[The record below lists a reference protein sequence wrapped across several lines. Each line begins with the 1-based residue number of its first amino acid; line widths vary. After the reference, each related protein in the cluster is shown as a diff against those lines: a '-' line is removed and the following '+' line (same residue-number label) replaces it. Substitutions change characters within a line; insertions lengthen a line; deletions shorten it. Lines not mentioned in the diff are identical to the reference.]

1 LYLEKL
7 YLINYR
13 NYLSL
18 ENNFSAQVNIL
29 IGNNAQG
36 KTNLIEAIYYLSI
49 GKSYRPAR
57 DLQLTNWNAD
67 YFCVSGLVRNNFG
80 KTKLDITYR
89 NNEQTNK
96 EIKVNSSKIN
106 KNAELLGNLTTIL
119 FAPED
124 LNIIKGPPS
133 ERRNLLDNDIAQVSP
148 AYNTKLQQY
157 NRILNQRNYLLRKI
171 AMNQT
176 ADKQLD
182 VWNQQ
187 FLEMSNDIVEKRLEV
202 LEKLTPLTRLMQR
215 RLTEGQ
221 ENLEIRYILNKD
233 KPIKRNSEIKNLLL
247 AEMNKYRGEEFKRGI
262 TLCGPHRDDLL
273 ISLNGNDLKYY
284 GSQGQHRTTVL
295 AVKLAELE
303 FFKAESGEYPVLLL
317 DDVLSELDQQRR
329 DQLLNTIQEK
339 NIQCFITTTEDNSF
353 LWHKNTTLQ
362 KFHISEGKLVT
373 Q

>member
-1 LYLEKL
+1 MYLEKL

-13 NYLSL
+13 NYLIL
-18 ENNFSAQVNIL
+18 KNDFSAQINML

-36 KTNLIEAIYYLSI
+36 KTNIIEAIYYLSI

-80 KTKLDITYR
+80 RTKLNITYR
-89 NNEQTNK
+89 NNEQINK
-96 EIKVNSSKIN
+96 EIRINSSKIS

-133 ERRNLLDNDIAQVSP
+133 ERRNLLDNDISQVSP

-157 NRILNQRNYLLRKI
+157 NRILNQRNFLLRKMAI
-171 AMNQT
+171 TQKV
-176 ADKQLD
+176 DKQLD
-182 VWNQQ
+182 VWDQQ
-187 FLEMSNDIVEKRLEV
+187 FVDISKDIVEKRLEV

-215 RLTEGQ
+215 RLTDGQ
-221 ENLEIRYILNKD
+221 ENLEIKYILNKN
-233 KPIKRNSEIKNLLL
+233 KQVKRDSEIKNILVE
-247 AEMNKYRGEEFKRGI
+247 EMNIARGEELKRG
-262 TLCGPHRDDLL
+262 TSLCGPHRDDLL

-295 AVKLAELE
+295 AIKLAELE
-303 FFKAESGEYPVLLL
+303 YFKAESGEFPILLL

-329 DQLLNTIQEK
+329 EHLLNTIQEK

-353 LWHKNTTLQ
+353 LWQKDTTLQ
-362 KFHISEGKLVT
+362 KFHIMEGKLIAP
-373 Q
+373 